1 MKKLLGIIAIGLLL
15 SSNSFANLDELN
27 ITIKDTNLESQ
38 IVKPNK
44 AYRQSCSTQVSLEGN
59 IFDMEHNSYIAV
71 KGKKQFLI
79 GELVFDLPEEYGKFI
94 LTTEEKIKPDGTLA
108 KIKSKTK
115 YTPDYESLSKK
126 ELKQLTKIFKFLGEE
141 LSNRVIN
148 YGEKIK
154 PGTQRVDGSK
164 EFKRTLKKMEQFM
177 FEDEDP
183 KTVKEIIKFI
193 KDETDF
199 ELVKEYLG
207 TTELNGEKF
216 YLVRWN
222 GNLNYKGDIAE
233 VKNAFATLNSTDV
246 IHFIHAKSGYR
257 SATKMTSKDPGDDM
271 IIEMLDDLVCT
282 IYKNKEKPIEISLY
296 DFDKKTIKQ
305 RNKIANTD
313 SKVEDVLDLN
323 NQFMCV
329 HYYKWPTGRG
339 WEFDLTYSATYN
351 FKKFKISGK
360 GAGGGS
366 PCGLK
371 IELEK
376 NKKSFDMFKSYWEEK
391 KEWNYFAVIQHGDIL
406 KFTKETALENE
417 YKEIRKSWKKQSPE

>member
-246 IHFIHAKSGYR
+246 IHFIHAESGYR

-296 DFDKKTIKQ
+296 DFDKKRIKQ
-305 RNKIANTD
+305 RNKIANTNT
-313 SKVEDVLDLN
+313 KVEDVLDLN

-329 HYYKWPTGRG
+329 HYDKYETSIY
-339 WEFDLTYSATYN
+339 EFPLSYSATY
-351 FKKFKISGK
+351 KFTKYKNSMKSG
-360 GAGGGS
+360 S
-366 PCGLK
+366 RCGLK

-376 NKKSFDMFKSYWEEK
+376 NKESFDKFKSYWEQNK
-391 KEWNYFAVIQHGDIL
+391 DLVFFAEIPHGDVI
-406 KFTKETALENE
+406 KFIKGTFLENE
-417 YKEIRKSWKKQSPE
+417 YVEIRKSWKK